1 MELEF
6 PEGGQHLH
14 SEFPNV
20 AKVRRVSR
28 TEWLREELMRTTP
41 PLGESALGALLAHV
55 DQATVP
61 IRCLTVFNQNP
72 MDPGI
77 YVTKPLCRVFPTP
90 LSYPKA
96 AEFEL
101 QPPWQ
106 LRTSYSFPSAT
117 LP

>member
-14 SEFPNV
+14 SEFPHV

-28 TEWLREELMRTTP
+28 AEWLREELTRTTP
-41 PLGESALGALLAHV
+41 PLGESASGALLAHV

-61 IRCLTVFNQNP
+61 IRCLTVSNQNP
-72 MDPGI
+72 VDPGI

-96 AEFEL
+96 AKFEL

-106 LRTSYSFPSAT
+106 LRNSYSFPSAT